1 MKANLSTGTE
11 VEMNLS
17 EGSGSGLGDVGGM
30 HVARHVRLLLKFG
43 LQQCVLDDS
52 DPHVHLNN
60 LLLQLGQTLL
70 DLHHRS

>member
-1 MKANLSTGTE
+1 ME
-11 VEMNLS
+11 VDLR
-17 EGSGSGLGDVGGM
+17 EGPGGGLGDVGGV
-30 HVARHVRLLLKFG
+30 HVARHVGLLFEFG
-43 LQQCVLDDS
+43 LQQRVLHDA